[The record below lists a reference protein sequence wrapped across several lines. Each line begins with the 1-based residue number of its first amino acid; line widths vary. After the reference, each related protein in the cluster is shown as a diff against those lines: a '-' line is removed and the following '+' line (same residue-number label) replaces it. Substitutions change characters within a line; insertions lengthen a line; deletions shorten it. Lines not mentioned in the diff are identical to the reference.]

1 MDGDPE
7 YGVGRLGLGE
17 ATSMGSGSFRRATS
31 PILAS
36 TTGFLLAPGFT
47 PKGGKGGAI
56 VSRTLEVPQEAG
68 YSLLLDQGKV
78 QLNLVVRWLDDALRI
93 ETAESLAPDQWHHVM
108 ATYDGS
114 RVARGVSIYVDGKP
128 AKLKVLLDELN
139 QQFKS
144 AEPFRIAFGRRPGE
158 PVSWID

>member
-1 MDGDPE
+1 MEGDPE
-7 YGVGRLGLGE
+7 YVVGRIGLAGDFDGKRFIAAGDVADFGFYDRFSLG
-17 ATSMGSGSFRRATS
+17 AW
-31 PILAS
+31 IY
-36 TTGFLLAPGFT
+36 

-144 AEPFRIAFGRRPGE
+144 AEPFRIAFGRRPRE
-158 PVSWID
+158 PVSRID